1 MTLVHDHDR
10 PRRIGM
16 PEAVLCEGKQ
26 DGHLVEVVSALAAA
40 GNPILFTRLPAAR
53 LAALD
58 LVDVAAAAATDGTRD
73 SPALVHDEVSSTAV
87 LHGGL
92 PARPGTV
99 AVVAAGTSDIG
110 VAREATR
117 TLEFSG
123 ATVTEHLDV
132 GVAALWR
139 VLDRVDQIRAADAV
153 VVVAGMDAA
162 LASVVGGLVAAP
174 VIAVPTSVGY
184 GVAADG
190 STALHSMLASCAQGV
205 AVTNVDNGFGGACA
219 ALRILTAVHGAP
231 SVDDA

>member
-1 MTLVHDHDR
+1 MTHVHDHDR
-10 PRRIGM
+10 PRRLGM

-26 DGHLVEVVSALAAA
+26 DSHLVEIVRSLAAA
-40 GNPILFTRLPAAR
+40 GNPILLTRLPAERAHDLR
-53 LAALD
+53 LAE
-58 LVDVAAAAATDGTRD
+58 VAAEDAPGD
-73 SPALVHDEVSSTAV
+73 SDDVFVHDDVSRTAV

-99 AVVAAGTSDIG
+99 AVVAAGTSDVG
-110 VAREATR
+110 VAREASR
-117 TLEFSG
+117 TLTFSG
-123 ATVTEHLDV
+123 VAVTEHLDV

-162 LASVVGGLVAAP
+162 LASVVGGLVPAP

-190 STALHSMLASCAQGV
+190 STALNSMLASCAQGV
-205 AVTNVDNGFGGACA
+205 AVTNIDNGFGGACA
-219 ALRILTAVHGAP
+219 ALRIVGAVHRTTT
-231 SVDDA
+231 